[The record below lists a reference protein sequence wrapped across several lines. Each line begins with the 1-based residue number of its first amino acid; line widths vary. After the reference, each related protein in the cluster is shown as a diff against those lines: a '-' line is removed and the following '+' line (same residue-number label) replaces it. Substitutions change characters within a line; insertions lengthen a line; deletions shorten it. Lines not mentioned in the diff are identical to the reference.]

1 MQSDRLTVAGITL
14 RTDLDLLLKDELTR
28 QRELSGN
35 ILEKSGDRTQDLG
48 VQGRN
53 RKLRPEPSK
62 KIRTSGATH
71 FSQQSLQFFAA
82 VEKRDSPAACLAPC
96 RGL

>member
-14 RTDLDLLLKDELTR
+14 RSDLDLLLKDELTR

-53 RKLRPEPSK
+53 RK
-62 KIRTSGATH
+62 
-71 FSQQSLQFFAA
+71 
-82 VEKRDSPAACLAPC
+82 
-96 RGL
+96 